1 MRGIDPTRPQTATP
15 TGENVRDIVYSFEN
29 ATQHYRSGRQKNR
42 RAPNIETEVYEGKLH
57 AVKLQSE
64 AESSRAAPAIPARPA
79 PGKGKAQAAPAW
91 ETDDA
96 TEICKERPSRTSN
109 RRREREL
116 ESQLAI
122 AKEDVARIS
131 AQHKKCE
138 GEIER
143 LQRELEAVQFAKLE
157 VAQKA
162 QEVMAEM
169 EMEMDKKMTRLKK
182 RIETAEHKEIELKED
197 LEASQ
202 AREHDLRREI
212 RELNETVIKASEEL
226 RQDCEYQISR
236 RRELRN
242 SAGHE
247 QLPAQTETVSCPR
260 SPVEAVD
267 GQSKYDSDSTPH
279 GSVFDSTTET
289 SNSLLATSVSTRTDL
304 PANGDKEQNQKG
316 VRGSAARNDQRHYS
330 HGTRR
335 SRSKSN
341 ARESEKTLFFV
352 RKRGEKACKCG
363 KMHRAMSSHY

>member
-29 ATQHYRSGRQKNR
+29 ATQHCRSGRQKNR

-64 AESSRAAPAIPARPA
+64 GESSRAAPAIPARPT

-91 ETDDA
+91 ENDDA
-96 TEICKERPSRTSN
+96 TDICKDKPSRTSN

-131 AQHKKCE
+131 AQHTKCE
-138 GEIER
+138 VEIEGLQSELAR
-143 LQRELEAVQFAKLE
+143 LRLDKLE

-169 EMEMDKKMTRLKK
+169 EMEMEEKMKRLKK
-182 RIETAEHKEIELKED
+182 QIETAKHKEIELKKD

-202 AREHDLRREI
+202 IRERDLIREI
-212 RELNETVIKASEEL
+212 GELNETVIKASEEL
-226 RQDCEYQISR
+226 RQDCEYHISR

-247 QLPAQTETVSCPR
+247 QLPAQTEGVSSPR
-260 SPVEAVD
+260 TPVEVVD

-279 GSVFDSTTET
+279 GSVFDSTTAT
-289 SNSLLATSVSTRTDL
+289 SNSLVGTSASTRTDL
-304 PANGDKEQNQKG
+304 TADADPEQNQKG
-316 VRGSAARNDQRHYS
+316 VRGSTARKDQRHYS
-330 HGTRR
+330 NSTRT
-335 SRSKSN
+335 SRSKSHAGGSKN
-341 ARESEKTLFFV
+341 SLAFV
-352 RKRGEKACKCG
+352 RKKGG
-363 KMHRAMSSHY
+363 KGL

>member
-15 TGENVRDIVYSFEN
+15 TGENVRDIVYSYEN
-29 ATQHYRSGRQKNR
+29 ATQHCRSGRQKSR

-64 AESSRAAPAIPARPA
+64 AESSRAVPAIPARPA
-79 PGKGKAQAAPAW
+79 LGKGKAQAAPAW
-91 ETDDA
+91 ENDDA
-96 TEICKERPSRTSN
+96 FEVCKDRPSRTSN

-143 LQRELEAVQFAKLE
+143 LQSELDALQFAKLE

-162 QEVMAEM
+162 QEVMTEM
-169 EMEMDKKMTRLKK
+169 EIEMDKKMTRLKK
-182 RIETAEHKEIELKED
+182 RIETAEHKEIELKKD
-197 LEASQ
+197 LDASQ
-202 AREHDLRREI
+202 TRERDLIREI
-212 RELNETVIKASEEL
+212 GELNETVIKASEEL

-242 SAGHE
+242 SAGHK
-247 QLPAQTETVSCPR
+247 QLPAQTEAVSSPR
-260 SPVEAVD
+260 IPVEGVD

-279 GSVFDSTTET
+279 GSVFDSATET
-289 SNSLLATSVSTRTDL
+289 SNSLLGTSASTRTCLTVD
-304 PANGDKEQNQKG
+304 ADHEQNQKG
-316 VRGSAARNDQRHYS
+316 VGGSTARKDQSHYS
-330 HGTRR
+330 NSTRT
-335 SRSKSN
+335 SRSKSHAGGSKN
-341 ARESEKTLFFV
+341 SLAFV
-352 RKRGEKACKCG
+352 RKKGG
-363 KMHRAMSSHY
+363 KGL